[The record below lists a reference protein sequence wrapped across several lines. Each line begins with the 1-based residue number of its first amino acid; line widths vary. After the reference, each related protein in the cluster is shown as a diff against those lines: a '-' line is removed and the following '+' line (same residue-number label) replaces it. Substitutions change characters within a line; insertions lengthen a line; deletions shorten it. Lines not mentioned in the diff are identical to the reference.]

1 MRPLQ
6 SLLCFLFCTGIFIV
20 FGLGMRQLAAE
31 GHVRT
36 EFAPVAATQPASSPP
51 VHTIVVGAFVDRH
64 AGEAVALAERLAE
77 AGKALHV
84 PGGTRQQIQDAQ
96 TEYYNDLCM
105 LHLLAARS
113 PQADIPEAAQ
123 NLMRVTPG
131 EQACGEP

>member
-6 SLLCFLFCTGIFIV
+6 CLLCFLFCTGIFIV
-20 FGLGMRQLAAE
+20 FGLGMQQLAAE
-31 GHVRT
+31 GHVPT
-36 EFAPVAATQPASSPP
+36 EFASAAAQPDPTPPPHIIVA
-51 VHTIVVGAFVDRH
+51 GAFVDRH

-77 AGKALHV
+77 ADKALQA

-96 TEYYNDLCM
+96 AEYYNDLCM

-113 PQADIPEAAQ
+113 PQTDIPGAAQ
-123 NLMRVTPG
+123 SRMRDTPM